1 MLHGGILCQDDG
13 TEGNLI
19 FPQQIQKIRNIVA
32 AVGGAAFQKIGLQ
45 PIACLQIGSKDPGFR
60 QSCRLN
66 IREFLMD
73 PDSQR
78 FRGMAGSACNDVL
91 FRGMALHRLG
101 QYIAA
106 AQNAAAKQHHNVCLI
121 DSVSFL

>member
-1 MLHGGILCQDDG
+1 
-13 TEGNLI
+13 
-19 FPQQIQKIRNIVA
+19 
-32 AVGGAAFQKIGLQ
+32 
-45 PIACLQIGSKDPGFR
+45 
-60 QSCRLN
+60 
-66 IREFLMD
+66 MD
-73 PDSQR
+73 LDSQR

-91 FRGMALHRLG
+91 FRGMVLHRLG